1 MILEIFLGFVNIFS
15 IICQFNDIFSKY
27 TPGNIDATEFLEAA
41 LARMPWEKI
50 FEDVEGRFY
59 QQRLI

>member
-1 MILEIFLGFVNIFS
+1 MILEIFLGLVNIFS
-15 IICQFNDIFSKY
+15 IIYDLDNILSKY